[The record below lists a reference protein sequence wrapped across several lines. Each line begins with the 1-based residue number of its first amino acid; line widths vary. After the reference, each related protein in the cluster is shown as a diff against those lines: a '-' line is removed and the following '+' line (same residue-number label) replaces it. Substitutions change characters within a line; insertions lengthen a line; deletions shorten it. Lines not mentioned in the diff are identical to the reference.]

1 MLFQLVETVY
11 WLALSVWFGGAMF
24 IGVAVQVIHR
34 TVRENNPVLPHV
46 LSVNLE
52 GQHSTVLAGTIVGN
66 LIAALARIELA
77 CAAILFLAMGSQ
89 WFLID
94 LSDTWVKATA
104 FVRTALFLAATAT
117 VGYDGWVLWPRMRKT
132 RQTFIDNADDPET
145 ANPASERL
153 DRLQQDSETLLMILV
168 FLLLGI
174 ILFSGNI
181 SRPVIFRS
189 GD

>member
-1 MLFQLVETVY
+1 MLFQLVQMGY

-24 IGVAVQVIHR
+24 IAVAAQVIRR
-34 TVRENNPVLPHV
+34 TVHENNPVLPHV

-52 GQHSTVLAGTIVGN
+52 EKHSTILAGNIVGN
-66 LIAALARIELA
+66 LIAALAKIELT
-77 CAAILFLAMGSQ
+77 CAGILFLAMGSQ

-94 LSDTWVKATA
+94 LSDSWTKISA
-104 FVRTALFLAATAT
+104 FVRSALFLAATAT
-117 VGYDGWVLWPRMRKT
+117 VVYDDWILWPKIVKS
-132 RQTFIDNADDPET
+132 RQTYIDNADDPEA

-153 DRLQQDSETLLMILV
+153 DRLQRDSETVLMILI

-174 ILFSGNI
+174 ILLSGDI
-181 SRPVIFRS
+181 RHAITFRS